1 MNIFHFFQLFKT
13 AFLNIDPAGI
23 YKNNNKWGSLILN
36 IASCT
41 DSNCG
46 LIRSPTEST
55 AFQISKLV
63 KEGGNDINIIESQS
77 PIVEL
82 LWVNWHMS
90 VFLLEPKNEMHV
102 AILPINAFGD
112 NVFRASYHI
121 ERNLQ
126 DFGYALWVLFCLGR
140 KLKSMYGTLNIN
152 L

>member
-63 KEGGNDINIIESQS
+63 KEGGNDINIIESQALSLNYYELIDTCPYSYLS
-77 PIVEL
+77 PR
-82 LWVNWHMS
+82 MRC
-90 VFLLEPKNEMHV
+90 M
-102 AILPINAFGD
+102 LP
-112 NVFRASYHI
+112 
-121 ERNLQ
+121 
-126 DFGYALWVLFCLGR
+126 FCR
-140 KLKSMYGTLNIN
+140 
-152 L
+152 